1 MCFLHMNY
9 IYIYSTVYIY
19 ILYILYIFYE
29 SGQEIDLKRMHPALL
44 ALRSWI
50 RTSGLRD
57 QAVGWPGVTSLR
69 ETEGPSETTYDLY
82 IFIYIYIYYIYI
94 YIFMYIYI
102 YMICICCIDLFLSGV
117 NSMILISID
126 ILHGHGRKNWTIF
139 KSHSK
144 SAFTPQHISDL

>member
-9 IYIYSTVYIY
+9 IYTVQYIYIIYIIYILREWPRNRSETNAPSTFGPAELNSHIRPSRSGCGLAWCHITKGNRRSIGNHIWFIHIYIY
-19 ILYILYIFYE
+19 ILYIY
-29 SGQEIDLKRMHPALL
+29 
-44 ALRSWI
+44 
-50 RTSGLRD
+50 
-57 QAVGWPGVTSLR
+57 V
-69 ETEGPSETTYDLY
+69 
-82 IFIYIYIYYIYI
+82 
-94 YIFMYIYI
+94 YI